1 MVVEGLALNKIFTP
15 HPKKKVITEII
26 TEECKSSKI
35 KKKGCRIHS
44 FKHDTA
50 MEIMNSYLLSIL
62 APGLQK
68 NDPANS

>member
-1 MVVEGLALNKIFTP
+1 MVVEGLALNKVFTP
-15 HPKKKVITEII
+15 HPKKIITEII

-44 FKHDTA
+44 FKHDIA
-50 MEIMNSYLLSIL
+50 MKLMNSYLLSIL

-68 NDPANS
+68 NDPAHS